1 MFLWGVRQFGGP
13 EILTMSSVEEG
24 NLRVEK
30 LTAENFHN
38 WKFDMKMLLMR
49 NDVWDIVTGEEVL
62 ENGASNVKRAAFK
75 KRENRALS
83 TICLAVSK
91 ECKIYVRSAKT
102 SKEAWDTLEK
112 HFEEKTLSRKIM
124 YRQKLYWLRM
134 ENDNMVEHVNK
145 LKTIAEH
152 LEALD
157 DAPPEKELVMILL
170 SSLPK
175 DYNNLI
181 TTLET
186 LDENKLTWEYVRD
199 RVITEYER
207 KKGDEKGRSRN
218 PEDALFVGGGSGGG
232 SGGGGKKFGGGNKNT
247 KKFTCHYCHETGH
260 FIRDCRKKK
269 EAEKKAE
276 EKAEEENASFCKTTN
291 KMSKMNMSDSCEDFT
306 PLFAL
311 HVNDTKNNEKK
322 WLLDSACSKH
332 ITGIKKDL
340 KKFKKFIKEEEY
352 EYVTLA
358 DNSVVRAEGKGCLN
372 VYLRDVNGK
381 KVPITFENVLYVPNL
396 ERLISIS
403 QLTEKEGVEVNFS
416 NRSAMLSISG
426 RQFNFGSKM
435 GKLYKMN
442 YCYFAASKPSEEEK
456 QITLLP

>member
-62 ENGASNVKRAAFK
+62 ENGASIVKRTAFK

-102 SKEAWDTLEK
+102 SREAWETLEK

-134 ENDNMVEHVNK
+134 EDENMVEHINK

-157 DAPPEKELVMILL
+157 DAPPERELVMILL

-175 DYNNLI
+175 AYHNLI

-186 LDENKLTWEYVRD
+186 LDEEKLTWEYVRD

-207 KKGDEKGRSRN
+207 KKGDEVKSKRKG
-218 PEDALFVGGGSGGG
+218 PEDALFVGGESGGG
-232 SGGGGKKFGGGNKNT
+232 SGGGGKKFGGGNKN

-260 FIRDCRKKK
+260 FIRDCTKKK
-269 EAEKKAE
+269 EAEKKAQ

-291 KMSKMNMSDSCEDFT
+291 KMSKMNLSDSCEDFT

-311 HVNDTKNNEKK
+311 HVNDTKNEEKK

-332 ITGIKKDL
+332 LTGIRKDL
-340 KKFKKFIKEEEY
+340 VNFKKFVREDEF

-358 DNSVVRAEGKGCLN
+358 DNSVVKAEGKGN
-372 VYLRDVNGK
+372 VNLYLCDENGV
-381 KVPITFENVLYVPNL
+381 KVPVTFKDVLFVPKL

-403 QLTEKEGVEVNFS
+403 QLTENKDEDVVVSFKNKCAILE
-416 NRSAMLSISG
+416 IKG
-426 RQFNFGSKM
+426 RRFNFGRKI

-442 YCYFAASKPSEEEK
+442 YCYFAANHQKKKDRPS
-456 QITLLP
+456 